1 MKPVI
6 AIKAGR
12 HSEAAKA
19 VASHTG
25 ALAGADAVYD
35 AAFRRAGMLRVYQ
48 LDELFA
54 AAQTLAMSRIPGGD
68 RLAIMTN
75 GGGMGILAT
84 DTLIDTNGKLAELA
98 PATLQKLDGVLP
110 AGWSHG
116 NPVDIIGDA
125 PAERFAAAT
134 GILRDDPYVD
144 ALLVLNCPTAI
155 ADAVAA
161 ADAVIGAVAGSKLC
175 VMTSW
180 VGEATAGEARRRF
193 ASAGIPTYETPEAAA
208 RAFSH
213 VAEYRRNRELLM
225 ETPPSMPT
233 SFQVE
238 MAPVRKIVEAALK
251 RTMKGEVAKKPVL
264 SSWSSVIDYCRLA
277 MAFAEREQF
286 RILFLDKKNA
296 LIADEVQQTG
306 TVDHT
311 PVYPREV
318 MRRALELSATALIL
332 VHNHPSG
339 DPTPSGADMRMTR
352 ELVDI
357 AKPLGI
363 AIHDHIIVGRDGHAS
378 FKGLGL
384 I

>member
-1 MKPVI
+1 MSKKLQDNKIDNQEPHHL
-6 AIKAGR
+6 GHR
-12 HSEAAKA
+12 ERLRQRFLEGGD
-19 VASHTG
+19 G
-25 ALAGADAVYD
+25 ALPDYELLELLL
-35 AAFRRAGMLRVYQ
+35 FRSIPQRDVKPLAKQ
-48 LDELFA
+48 LIQHFGSFA
-54 AAQTLAMSRIPGGD
+54 
-68 RLAIMTN
+68 
-75 GGGMGILAT
+75 
-84 DTLIDTNGKLAELA
+84 E
-98 PATLQKLDGVLP
+98 
-110 AGWSHG
+110 
-116 NPVDIIGDA
+116 
-125 PAERFAAAT
+125 
-134 GILRDDPYVD
+134 
-144 ALLVLNCPTAI
+144 
-155 ADAVAA
+155 
-161 ADAVIGAVAGSKLC
+161 VIGAPVSRLTEVKGIGESVALD
-175 VMTSW
+175 
-180 VGEATAGEARRRF
+180 
-193 ASAGIPTYETPEAAA
+193 
-208 RAFSH
+208 
-213 VAEYRRNRELLM
+213 L
-225 ETPPSMPT
+225 
-233 SFQVE
+233 
-238 MAPVRKIVEAALK
+238 KIVEAALK
-251 RTMKGEVAKKPVL
+251 RAMKGQVAKKPVL
-264 SSWSSVIDYCRLA
+264 SSWSAVIDYCRLA